1 MFGEG
6 IKASILSG
14 IMIVIVVIF
23 LVIGGLVVDQVFWEP
38 NRQNSYV
45 FKVSE
50 NLNTWCSASPTD
62 PFNMGT
68 LTTLKTARDSNAQ
81 RFERLTAELKQTVN
95 AAIRGDR
102 FAACGHE

>member
-1 MFGEG
+1 MREG
-6 IKASILSG
+6 ITASILSG
-14 IMIVIVVIF
+14 IMLVIF
-23 LVIGGLVVDQVFWEP
+23 VIFVIIAGVAADQVFLEP

-45 FKVSE
+45 FKVTE

-68 LTTLKTARDSNAQ
+68 LTALKTARDSNAQ
-81 RFERLTAELKQTVN
+81 RYGRLTAELKQTVD

>member
-1 MFGEG
+1 MFREG
-6 IKASILSG
+6 ISSAVLSA
-14 IMIVIVVIF
+14 IVIVIVVAGII
-23 LVIGGLVVDQVFWEP
+23 VAGVMADQVFLEP

-68 LTTLKTARDSNAQ
+68 LTALKTARDSNAQ